1 MYLSVNFCV
10 FPTSFI
16 VAFEHHKIIKKWL
29 YLWRTMNLYMYTYI
43 YFYPKLVRLFLGK
56 VMPSASDKVSLHNS
70 GLTKE
75 VRKCKD
81 LHISRTYVPSI
92 GMFLKTACC
101 CLQWNATFRGCLV
114 YQLKH
119 MFSVFKQHYTHF
131 HTLFHPYV
139 YSKKL
144 KTVV

>member
-29 YLWRTMNLYMYTYI
+29 YLWRTMNLYMYTYV

-101 CLQWNATFRGCLV
+101 CLQCNATFSITYFLRLWFCAIERNPHSWKSIFTKPPRL
-114 YQLKH
+114 Y
-119 MFSVFKQHYTHF
+119 SVIW
-131 HTLFHPYV
+131 
-139 YSKKL
+139 
-144 KTVV
+144 